1 MDADTPPGGG
11 YAGAQQKIERPGST
25 LWASNP
31 SVLPVRPTKGAT
43 VTYSRKLEHT
53 STNGATP
60 NPHNATL
67 TPGLTPE
74 TSKPLE
80 NRKKT
85 CGKGHQKPSTNPS
98 HERESREGQPPP
110 LEDAEERARMGNELW
125 AKIWPLAARL
135 IDERSEA
142 RGAS

>member
-1 MDADTPPGGG
+1 M
-11 YAGAQQKIERPGST
+11 
-25 LWASNP
+25 
-31 SVLPVRPTKGAT
+31 
-43 VTYSRKLEHT
+43 TYPRKVEHT
-53 STNGATP
+53 STNRATP
-60 NPHNATL
+60 NPHHATL

-85 CGKGHQKPSTNPS
+85 CGKGHQKPSTKPS

-110 LEDAEERARMGNELW
+110 LEDAEERARMGNKLW